1 VTHVDGHSTAIYD
14 LLECGDARRP
24 GGLELNIGGTYLFEP
39 FGQKR
44 NELVGF
50 FYGEET
56 FLHSFSSLD
65 KTEPTD
71 KPSECVEKP
80 PEGLSVW

>member
-1 VTHVDGHSTAIYD
+1 
-14 LLECGDARRP
+14 
-24 GGLELNIGGTYLFEP
+24 LFEP